1 MGTLRVTRRT
11 ARKKHECNACLWL
24 RDSLRDMQMTFSEWR
39 SVVRAKQS
47 NCKILP
53 GEQYDEVALSD
64 TGSLTTIRHKP
75 EINDICHK
83 YDIYQE

>member
-1 MGTLRVTRRT
+1 MDTLRVTRRT

-24 RDSLRDMQMTFSEWR
+24 RDSIGNIEMTFSELR
-39 SVVRAKQS
+39 AVVRAKQG
-47 NCKILP
+47 NWQILP
-53 GEQYDEVALSD
+53 GEKYDEVALSD
-64 TGSLTTIRHKP
+64 SGTVTTIRHKP